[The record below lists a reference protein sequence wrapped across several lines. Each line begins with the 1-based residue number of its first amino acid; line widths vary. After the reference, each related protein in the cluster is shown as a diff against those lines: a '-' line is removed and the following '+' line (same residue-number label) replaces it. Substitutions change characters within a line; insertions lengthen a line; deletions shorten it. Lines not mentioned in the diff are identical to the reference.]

1 MSMRQSREEKAR
13 THERILETAS
23 ARIRGQGIEGPGVT
37 EIMQAAGLTH
47 GGFYKHFDSR
57 DDLIAEAADH
67 AFAYAERRLNK
78 YANDERDPFAA
89 WVDWYAS
96 EEHRDDPGAGRCP
109 VAALVGDIGRAD
121 DDVRAGYT
129 AVVERFIATL
139 ADMLGG
145 ATDAR
150 RQATVAV
157 STLVGSLVLA
167 RAVDD
172 DALSAEILRAARQ
185 ALRHQSA
192 PTE

>member
-1 MSMRQSREEKAR
+1 MRQSREEKAR

-23 ARIRGQGIEGPGVT
+23 ARIREQGIEGPGVT

-67 AFAYAERRLNK
+67 AFAYAERTLNK

-109 VAALVGDIGRAD
+109 VPALVGDIGRAD

-139 ADMLGG
+139 EGMLGG
-145 ATDAR
+145 GKDAR

-157 STLVGSLVLA
+157 STLVGSVVLA

-172 DALSAEILRAARQ
+172 DALSAEILRTVRQ
-185 ALRHQSA
+185 ALRHQPA

>member
-1 MSMRQSREEKAR
+1 MCVCF
-13 THERILETAS
+13 L
-23 ARIRGQGIEGPGVT
+23 
-37 EIMQAAGLTH
+37 
-47 GGFYKHFDSR
+47 
-57 DDLIAEAADH
+57 DDGDH
-67 AFAYAERRLNK
+67 PYQ
-78 YANDERDPFAA
+78 RDPFAA

-121 DDVRAGYT
+121 DHVRAGYT

-139 ADMLGG
+139 EDMLGAG
-145 ATDAR
+145 KDAR

-172 DALSAEILRAARQ
+172 DALSAEILRTTRK
-185 ALRHQSA
+185 ALRHQPA
-192 PTE
+192 PTD